1 MFHSLV
7 LFTDRLTPDQKATNS
22 CSINALYF
30 LFLFLISVR
39 LYFLCLALNSS
50 ESKTDEDSA
59 YFDPNVEEVLLE
71 GYVGVEAKEPNLA
84 ARPEKPVLKKP
95 GQPSR
100 LRLRKRINES
110 KAVMSTSGTEL
121 PTHLTDDSDS
131 DNPIEYRDDDLHYPR
146 QHPVMTSKNDDDDDE
161 EEDVPISGLAA
172 KVQRK
177 DTLALRLDAPP
188 CKDDIC
194 GQTPDDRRSLMHK
207 ASIKLERKLSERPTA
222 EELEDRNILKKDGQG
237 KTMEEKR
244 KLLLR
249 KLSFR
254 PTIAQLKEQQIIQF
268 NDYVEVTQAQ
278 VYDRKADKPWTRL
291 TSTDKALIRKELN
304 DFKAL
309 EMDVHEESRIFT
321 RFHRP

>member
-1 MFHSLV
+1 FPSRLGRI
-7 LFTDRLTPDQKATNS
+7 LSNGKNDEAGRSTATTDLQRDIQ
-22 CSINALYF
+22 
-30 LFLFLISVR
+30 
-39 LYFLCLALNSS
+39 
-50 ESKTDEDSA
+50 
-59 YFDPNVEEVLLE
+59 
-71 GYVGVEAKEPNLA
+71 EPNLA
-84 ARPEKPVLKKP
+84 ARPEKPVLRKP

-100 LRLRKRINES
+100 LRIRQKQL
-110 KAVMSTSGTEL
+110 SGSRSDSGGEL

-131 DNPIEYRDDDLHYPR
+131 DNPIEYRDDVHLRSAPS
-146 QHPVMTSKNDDDDDE
+146 TSKYDDDDDDE
-161 EEDVPISGLAA
+161 DVPMGGLAS
-172 KVQRK
+172 KVFRK

-188 CKDDIC
+188 CKDDIN
-194 GQTPDDRRSLMHK
+194 GQTADDRRALMHN
-207 ASIKLERKLSERPTA
+207 ASIKLARKLSERPTA
-222 EELEDRNILKKDGQG
+222 EELEDRNILKIAAR

-278 VYDRKADKPWTRL
+278 AYDRKADKPWTRL

-304 DFKAL
+304 DFKAT